1 MPKNRYDQLRKDKGK
16 LTKQITFEIE
26 KNNNLEERR
35 ILRFKASTEI
45 EDRDDDIIRADGWK
59 IDTYKTNP
67 IILYMHQRTLPAV
80 ARCVNIFIDKLNK
93 QLVMDVKFPTLEE
106 LSTDIEHVHD
116 HAKFSDMLYNMYVN
130 GYMNTVSVGFMGIKF
145 SRRTDQPDVPE
156 YARGILFE
164 EQELLELSLV
174 TIPANPDAQMVR
186 SAMAKGLITEADYKV
201 ATEYTKL
208 LLHQKGNL
216 KSDGVVAYDE
226 ATIVETEWSA
236 ADVRSELDP
245 IELAKVSLIWNNQKE
260 EEDLTKADSK
270 FPHHE
275 TNGDVN
281 KNALIAAKGAILG
294 ARGGAKPFPDQSQD
308 DFDMMI
314 LSAVDIHLNNH
325 LKAAELD
332 PVELEDIKNIKFSD
346 YAEMFKD
353 YYTMDQIHEAYN
365 TETEE
370 EAYKALTLKYDDPFG
385 NPSMRDVE
393 MAIDAHLRNREI
405 EAFSLDFYPTNY
417 PSGKCTVLYWRT
429 DTLKLHNYTFEQD
442 EQISVN
448 LDEGVEIEL
457 TTQFKT
463 YYEEKAGAEISR
475 KNREKIE
482 AAIEASK
489 LVTETLEE
497 LVTIPLIE
505 DDGDDEKNKKKK
517 INATPAEKTFAIVR

>member
-35 ILRFKASTEI
+35 ILRFKASTES
-45 EDRDDDIIRADGWK
+45 EDRDLDIIRADGWK

-67 IILYMHQRTLPAV
+67 IILYMHQRALPAV

-106 LSTDIEHVHD
+106 LSSSIEHVHD

-130 GYMNTVSVGFMGIKF
+130 GYMSTVSVGFMGIKF

-174 TIPANPDAQMVR
+174 TIPANPEAQMVR
-186 SAMAKGLITEADYKV
+186 SAMAKGFITEADYKI
-201 ATEYTKL
+201 ATDYTKL
-208 LLHQKGNL
+208 LMNRKGSL
-216 KSDGVVAYDE
+216 KSDGIIAYDE

-245 IELAKVSLIWNNQKE
+245 IELAKVSLVWNNQKE

-275 TNGDVN
+275 TNGN
-281 KNALIAAKGAILG
+281 INRNALVAAKGAILG
-294 ARGGAKPFPDQSQD
+294 ARGGARPFADQSQEA
-308 DFDMMI
+308 FDKMI
-314 LSAVDIHLNNH
+314 RTAVEDHLNLH
-325 LKAAELD
+325 LEAAGLD
-332 PVELEDIKNIKFSD
+332 PIELEDIKTIKFSD
-346 YAEMFKD
+346 YADMFKD
-353 YYTMDQIHEAYN
+353 YYSIDQINEAFN
-365 TETEE
+365 AESEE
-370 EAYKALTLKYDDPFG
+370 DAYKALITKFNDPFG
-385 NPSMRDVE
+385 NPSMRDIENAV
-393 MAIDAHLRNREI
+393 DVHLRSREI
-405 EAFSLDFYPTNY
+405 EAFSLDFYPISY
-417 PSGKCTVLYWRT
+417 PSGRCTVLYYRS
-429 DTLKLHNYTFEQD
+429 DILKLHNYTFEQG
-442 EQISVN
+442 EQPTIE

-457 TTQFKT
+457 TTQFKS

-497 LVTIPLIE
+497 LVTITVIE
-505 DDGDDEKNKKKK
+505 EEDENKT
-517 INATPAEKTFAIVR
+517 INNTTPSSEKTFVIVK